1 MQWTREPYL
10 AYMTNQAVERP
21 IVVELF
27 GPLLGLEEEWRGQ
40 GATPEELS
48 LDAFAWD
55 AVRTWGCGGHC
66 GVIGLPPRRT
76 IEETA
81 DFKIERDGFGR
92 TLKLDKRTATIPLPM
107 DFPVKTMDD
116 WLSIK
121 PHYAW
126 RDGRVDDRAVAEAA
140 AQREAGAMIIAS
152 IPGGF
157 DTARELMGEELA
169 CMAYYDQ
176 PELMHDILQTLRDT
190 ALRTLEEVGRRVAI
204 DRLFVHEDFAGR
216 SGPLVG
222 PAQIDAF
229 IKPYYRAVWDLVQD
243 RGATLFSID
252 TDGNFTAV
260 IPALRDGGINEMYP
274 MEPAAGMD
282 IVETRRQFGDDLKLR
297 GGIDKFVVRNGTRDD
312 IRREIEYKCQPAMR
326 TGGVVFGLDHRI
338 PNGTPIASYRFYVDT
353 LREVLGLPPRDQVRG
368 AWRRTA

>member
-55 AVRTWGCGGHC
+55 TVRTWGCGGHC

-126 RDGRVDDRAVAEAA
+126 RDGRVDDQAVAEAA

-152 IPGGF
+152 I
-157 DTARELMGEELA
+157 
-169 CMAYYDQ
+169 
-176 PELMHDILQTLRDT
+176 
-190 ALRTLEEVGRRVAI
+190 
-204 DRLFVHEDFAGR
+204 R
-216 SGPLVG
+216 SKSAMP
-222 PAQIDAF
+222 PS
-229 IKPYYRAVWDLVQD
+229 
-243 RGATLFSID
+243 TC
-252 TDGNFTAV
+252 
-260 IPALRDGGINEMYP
+260 RDGP
-274 MEPAAGMD
+274 DPRRC
-282 IVETRRQFGDDLKLR
+282 IVFRFRLR
-297 GGIDKFVVRNGTRDD
+297 PGSP
-312 IRREIEYKCQPAMR
+312 C
-326 TGGVVFGLDHRI
+326 
-338 PNGTPIASYRFYVDT
+338 
-353 LREVLGLPPRDQVRG
+353 
-368 AWRRTA
+368 